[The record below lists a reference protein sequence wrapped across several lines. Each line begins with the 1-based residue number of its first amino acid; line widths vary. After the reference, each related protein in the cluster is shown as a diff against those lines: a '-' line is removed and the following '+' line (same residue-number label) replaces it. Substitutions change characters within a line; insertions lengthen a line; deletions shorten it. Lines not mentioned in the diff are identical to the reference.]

1 MIPDADRHRD
11 HLVRVAYR
19 LLGSLD
25 EAEDVVQDA
34 LVRAERSAP
43 DDVREPAAWLTTVV
57 THAALDRL
65 RSARVR
71 RESYV
76 GPWLPEPVVGAPW
89 HAPGPD
95 DPADHATLDDQVSL
109 AMLTVLETLSPA
121 ERAVYVLHE
130 AFAVPL
136 AEVAGIVGRSE
147 AACRQLAVRARRHV
161 RERAP
166 RFDPD
171 RGERARVVAG
181 FQAACESGDLDGLAR
196 LLDEGVELR
205 TDGGGVVTAALRP
218 IAGRDRVVRTVAGTL
233 RTRRLA
239 LARRTV
245 NGEPGL
251 VGRIDGDP
259 VVLAFVVDDGR
270 IVRIDAVA
278 NPRKLRHVPPGDWP
292 ADGSGGAVPSQPP

>member
-1 MIPDADRHRD
+1 MISDAARYRE

-43 DDVREPAAWLTTVV
+43 DDLREPVAWLTTVV

-71 RESYV
+71 RASYV

-89 HAPGPD
+89 HAPVPG
-95 DPADHATLDDQVSL
+95 DPADRATLDDQVSL

-171 RGERARVVAG
+171 RTERARAVAA

-218 IAGRDRVVRTVAGTL
+218 IAGRDRVARAVAATL
-233 RTRRLA
+233 RTRRLT

-251 VGRIDGDP
+251 VARIDGDP
-259 VVLAFVVDDGR
+259 VVLAFVVDGGR

-278 NPRKLRHVPPGDWP
+278 NPGKLRRVPPGAWP